1 MPRAYDTIFWKVHY
15 SEMNQLHARLS
26 DVQEILWTLAEKELK
41 DQFEKE
47 QKVNEDKVKPII
59 DLLKEK
65 KSKGILVER
74 LYMER
79 VKKLLQE
86 QNDLKTKSEIRL
98 LIRDHEIRDKIEMQ
112 GGLIDNNLKKM
123 LKQRHIDEKQIA
135 TDILKQRDMASEA
148 RVNYYNE
155 VSKLFDKEADYFNK
169 KMDKI

>member
-1 MPRAYDTIFWKVHY
+1 
-15 SEMNQLHARLS
+15 
-26 DVQEILWTLAEKELK
+26 
-41 DQFEKE
+41 
-47 QKVNEDKVKPII
+47 
-59 DLLKEK
+59 
-65 KSKGILVER
+65 
-74 LYMER
+74 MER